1 MTARI
6 PPWKVS
12 YFTVGEKCILDNLIT
27 NSYFLVN
34 EKKDLENDGPP
45 INPNLPFPKSIF
57 LIVGNEFCERFS
69 YYGMRSN
76 SKF

>member
-1 MTARI
+1 MSNLTFLTIWLQI
-6 PPWKVS
+6 PV
-12 YFTVGEKCILDNLIT
+12 
-27 NSYFLVN
+27 FLVN